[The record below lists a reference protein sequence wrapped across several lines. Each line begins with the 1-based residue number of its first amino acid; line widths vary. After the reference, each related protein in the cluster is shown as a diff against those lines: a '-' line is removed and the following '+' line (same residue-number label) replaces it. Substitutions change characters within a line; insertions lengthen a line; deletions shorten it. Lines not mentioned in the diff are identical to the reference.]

1 MSGHKSFNRL
11 RDELR
16 AKPAYREM
24 LQREHNARQRRLV
37 DAVGML
43 TALREARGATQQQ
56 IANEWGSTQ
65 ANVSQIEHTPD
76 IYLSTLR
83 SYVEA
88 LGGRLDIS
96 AVFPD
101 ERISLLST
109 LAGSG
114 SHNDPPADQA
124 LTG

>member
-1 MSGHKSFNRL
+1 MSGNKRFNRL

-16 AKPAYREM
+16 AKPTYQEG
-24 LQREHNARQRRLV
+24 LQREHDVRQRRLM

-43 TALREARGATQQQ
+43 TSLREARGATQQQ
-56 IANEWGSTQ
+56 IADAWDSTQ

-76 IYLSTLR
+76 THLSTLR

-101 ERISLLST
+101 ERISLLSALEGAT
-109 LAGSG
+109 
-114 SHNDPPADQA
+114 SHDDTPADQA